1 MIATRFLRAS
11 ATVRV
16 PEMVRSCAAGGI
28 ETASTFMADFLPT
41 EVVSEM
47 TFNLRVI
54 GNNFLNF
61 LITLF
66 FYITSFVTEGHD
78 RNMKGR

>member
-11 ATVRV
+11 ATVRA
-16 PEMVRSCAAGGI
+16 PGIVRSCAAGGI
-28 ETASTFMADFLPT
+28 ETASTFMADFLPS

-47 TFNLRVI
+47 TFNFRVI
-54 GNNFLNF
+54 GNNSLNY

-66 FYITSFVTEGHD
+66 CFILQALLQKDTIET
-78 RNMKGR
+78 